1 MSISLMAY
9 LTVLLISFTGG
20 LIYLHYE
27 MQRLDAILT
36 RLERNKIF
44 DAKDDFDLFN

>member
-1 MSISLMAY
+1 MSILLVVY

-36 RLERNKIF
+36 RIEGNKTF
-44 DAKDDFDLFN
+44 DTKDDFDLFS